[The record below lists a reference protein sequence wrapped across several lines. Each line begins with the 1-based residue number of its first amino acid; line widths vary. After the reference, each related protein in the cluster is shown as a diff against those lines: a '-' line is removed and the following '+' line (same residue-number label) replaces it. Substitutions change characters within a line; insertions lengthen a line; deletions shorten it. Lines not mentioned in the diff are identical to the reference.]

1 MKTSVLLDHEP
12 VAGGRVVR
20 ALLRVEADATPP
32 GDRLPLNLSLVLDRS
47 GSMHGGK
54 LEAAR
59 SAAAQLVRRLA
70 PEDTVSVVAYDDE
83 VRTVAMPAT
92 GTAQADLPRRIES
105 IRTGGSTNL
114 SGGWLRGH
122 ELVRENLRERGVNR
136 VILLTDGQANA
147 GLTDPQQLTGL
158 AAQGRQAG
166 VTTTT
171 VGFGADYDEKL
182 LRAMA
187 DAGGGNTYYIEER
200 DQATAIFADELQG
213 LLSLGAQ
220 NVAIRVE
227 PEPAARVA
235 AVYHDYPS
243 SAQDGT
249 LRLELGD
256 LYAREPKPLL
266 VELLVGDDA
275 DGSVLVA
282 TFIVSGDVVT
292 SDGVERR
299 TITLPITVAMSE
311 GARVEPE
318 VRREMLLISAARARR
333 QAMELRDQG
342 NLPAAASALRAT
354 GTMLRT
360 DVAFGS
366 DAEVAEEAGDL
377 ETLAAS
383 FDMHAVSEADMKYM
397 YQRSH
402 DSMRGRRSK
411 AELIRR
417 NRGEEA

>member
-1 MKTSVLLDHEP
+1 MKTSILLDHEP

-20 ALLRVEADATPP
+20 ALIRVEADEPP
-32 GDRLPLNLSLVLDRS
+32 RRDRLPLNLSLVLDRS

-70 PEDTVSVVAYDDE
+70 PEDMVSVVAYDDE
-83 VRTVAMPAT
+83 VRTIAMPAT
-92 GTAQADLPRRIES
+92 GTAQVDLPRRIED
-105 IRTGGSTNL
+105 IETGGSTNL

-122 ELVRENLRERGVNR
+122 ELVRENLLERGVNR

-158 AAQGRQAG
+158 AAQGRQTG

-227 PEPAARVA
+227 PAAAAQLA
-235 AVYHDYPS
+235 AVHHDYPS
-243 SAQDGT
+243 S
-249 LRLELGD
+249 
-256 LYAREPKPLL
+256 
-266 VELLVGDDA
+266 
-275 DGSVLVA
+275 
-282 TFIVSGDVVT
+282 
-292 SDGVERR
+292 
-299 TITLPITVAMSE
+299 
-311 GARVEPE
+311 
-318 VRREMLLISAARARR
+318 
-333 QAMELRDQG
+333 
-342 NLPAAASALRAT
+342 
-354 GTMLRT
+354 
-360 DVAFGS
+360 
-366 DAEVAEEAGDL
+366 
-377 ETLAAS
+377 
-383 FDMHAVSEADMKYM
+383 
-397 YQRSH
+397 
-402 DSMRGRRSK
+402 
-411 AELIRR
+411 
-417 NRGEEA
+417 